1 MNVFVHCEL
10 NILSIVECTH
20 EGGSSVC
27 GNVNINDN
35 SNIVDNQQPRQQHL
49 PRSNSS
55 HHSGLS
61 GQVMATANAGT
72 LGRLGH
78 SYYSFPQ
85 GFYHPTYTTA
95 AVPTTGIPH
104 SQSDSFH
111 DRTSSFDPRRYF
123 LPENVAQRRNRQLY
137 DLHTTENRDNFH
149 NFVLSGIQQH
159 LLLQRLNPQQ
169 EEHETDANKRAA
181 STNSDYCI
189 DLATTDPTYSNL
201 PGCTCTYS
209 SNSSTKSK
217 NKFVSN
223 QRLQDSI
230 IKDAMKA
237 GVSSKFESEQE
248 DGNALGTKCSSG
260 GQTFAPQT
268 SKLNTANKNIEFI
281 AHTASSHLPFWALKD
296 IKKRDKETAHR
307 LSSASETDTENG
319 VNYHIES
326 YQTDHDILGS
336 DAGDISALSSSQD
349 SDLCSC
355 GKLGLNHSHTNCSN
369 LSTRGSSD
377 VPSDVSSY
385 DSNVYRSK
393 SPAEMGHT
401 QNEGKG
407 PPSRFA
413 GFALPVPRNK
423 DYNGEHLSLKLESEM
438 YEQAD
443 GQGLQSVANTD
454 IFTGYLPPKR
464 NAFSQHS
471 IVKDSASRRQKNLT
485 CDLSELNETGKFIP
499 NHNVPPEKSERYCR
513 NKMENEL
520 ALTRPFSRKNERID
534 NLDLL
539 LPMPTTSNKTNDIVG
554 IYDDVVVPNMTGTG
568 KWARQSANKYSR
580 NLDKSISSN
589 DTEKLSPCVS
599 DWYQSGSESNGR
611 RGDFKDWRRNVGAQ
625 LSTDAN
631 ELTALLNHT
640 IPVIPCSC
648 APYSLNFSKSDSK
661 SGTQTSA
668 TSTKRLTKEKLD
680 YNTNPLADPFSH
692 GQHACRPGFLGHQ
705 QHGLQTSRPEH
716 RTDQCKTCL
725 SLQRITD
732 LHRDAVQRESSV
744 SFQRHSM
751 CSFKDDGVYHP
762 VLSNPTPRSLL
773 FDDGRLN
780 STSYGSLSSISAADD
795 QFVTPIPTGA
805 ADELADVCDIGT
817 SEGMGMI
824 AENSS
829 SGNGEKI
836 RAASVFKKKICSYE
850 SHQYLQPKDTIVV
863 TNPKGRTIVVSP
875 FYTSVKRHH

>member
-10 NILSIVECTH
+10 NVYSITECAH
-20 EGGSSVC
+20 EGGSSMC

-35 SNIVDNQQPRQQHL
+35 ANIVDNQQARQQHM

-61 GQVMATANAGT
+61 GQVMVTADASPP
-72 LGRLGH
+72 GRLGH

-85 GFYHPTYTTA
+85 GFYHPPYTA
-95 AVPTTGIPH
+95 SAVPTSGIPH

-169 EEHETDANKRAA
+169 EEHETDASKQAA

-189 DLATTDPTYSNL
+189 NLATTDPTYSNL

-217 NKFVSN
+217 NKFATN
-223 QRLQDSI
+223 QRVQGSM

-237 GVSSKFESEQE
+237 GVSSRFGSEQE
-248 DGNALGTKCSSG
+248 DGNALGTKSD
-260 GQTFAPQT
+260 GQTSVPQT
-268 SKLNTANKNIEFI
+268 SELNTANKSSELNTANKNNEFI
-281 AHTASSHLPFWALKD
+281 AHTASSHLPIWALKD
-296 IKKRDKETAHR
+296 IKKKDKETTHR

-423 DYNGEHLSLKLESEM
+423 DYNSEHLSRELESEM

-454 IFTGYLPPKR
+454 IFTGYLPPER

-471 IVKDSASRRQKNLT
+471 IVKDSASRRTK
-485 CDLSELNETGKFIP
+485 
-499 NHNVPPEKSERYCR
+499 
-513 NKMENEL
+513 
-520 ALTRPFSRKNERID
+520 
-534 NLDLL
+534 
-539 LPMPTTSNKTNDIVG
+539 
-554 IYDDVVVPNMTGTG
+554 
-568 KWARQSANKYSR
+568 
-580 NLDKSISSN
+580 
-589 DTEKLSPCVS
+589 
-599 DWYQSGSESNGR
+599 
-611 RGDFKDWRRNVGAQ
+611 
-625 LSTDAN
+625 
-631 ELTALLNHT
+631 
-640 IPVIPCSC
+640 
-648 APYSLNFSKSDSK
+648 KSD
-661 SGTQTSA
+661 
-668 TSTKRLTKEKLD
+668 L
-680 YNTNPLADPFSH
+680 
-692 GQHACRPGFLGHQ
+692 
-705 QHGLQTSRPEH
+705 
-716 RTDQCKTCL
+716 
-725 SLQRITD
+725 
-732 LHRDAVQRESSV
+732 
-744 SFQRHSM
+744 
-751 CSFKDDGVYHP
+751 
-762 VLSNPTPRSLL
+762 
-773 FDDGRLN
+773 
-780 STSYGSLSSISAADD
+780 
-795 QFVTPIPTGA
+795 
-805 ADELADVCDIGT
+805 
-817 SEGMGMI
+817 
-824 AENSS
+824 
-829 SGNGEKI
+829 
-836 RAASVFKKKICSYE
+836 
-850 SHQYLQPKDTIVV
+850 
-863 TNPKGRTIVVSP
+863 
-875 FYTSVKRHH
+875 